1 MSVTRITFFFFLR
14 AKKILSDITQMV
26 KEKFSFDKDPFMLEL
41 EGIGCF
47 STNVVFVKI
56 KDTPA
61 LDKLD
66 EIAGKGSSI

>member
-1 MSVTRITFFFFLR
+1 
-14 AKKILSDITQMV
+14 MV